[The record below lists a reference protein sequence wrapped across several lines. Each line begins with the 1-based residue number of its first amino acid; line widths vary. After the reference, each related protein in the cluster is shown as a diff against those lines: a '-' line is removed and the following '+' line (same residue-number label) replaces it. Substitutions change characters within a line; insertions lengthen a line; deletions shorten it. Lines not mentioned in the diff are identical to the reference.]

1 MLENKFIHINKV
13 ADIGKDI
20 TKTPHAKIKRTYNK
34 RTLSAFTYTE
44 YVTNNILMESY
55 TVPILKEVCKSYKLC
70 ISGRKQEVI
79 SRISTHFNK
88 IRNAIILQK
97 YTRRYLVNIVMFK
110 YKENQLLRASCVNDT
125 DFSTLDPVCDIDL
138 DHLYCYTDTDKFTY
152 GFNIT
157 SLIEL
162 MRNNMKLCNPY
173 NRMPITKKQQNNII
187 SVYNISILI
196 NPAFKEYNMYY
207 AMTYNMHSR
216 ITNRTSVINRIPPIE
231 AVLLDYNEEPS
242 SYNNY
247 HPPYNISQ
255 MSNPIQYMRYQQIIL
270 TRQQPISVRINRL
283 FMEIDQ
289 LGNYTQSTW
298 FTELTHLQYARL
310 YRALYDIWNYRGQ
323 LSHAL
328 KTQICPFHGPF
339 EGIFPVSVRHL
350 DLSIDD
356 LKSACLIVFENMI
369 YSGISTEIRQ
379 IGVMHSLTALTI
391 VSSSARYAMPWL
403 FESIDF

>member
-1 MLENKFIHINKV
+1 MLENNFIHIDKA
-13 ADIGKDI
+13 ADVGNAI
-20 TKTPHAKIKRTYNK
+20 TKPPHAKPKRTYNK
-34 RTLSAFTYTE
+34 RTQSAFTYTE
-44 YVTNNILMESY
+44 YVTNNILMDSY
-55 TVPILKEVCKSYKLC
+55 TLPVLKEVCKTYKLC

-79 SRISTHFNK
+79 IRITTHFNK
-88 IRNAIILQK
+88 MRNAIVVQK
-97 YTRRYLVNIVMFK
+97 YTRRYLVNIVMSK
-110 YKENQLLRASCVNDT
+110 YKENKILRGSCVNDT
-125 DFSTLDPVCDIDL
+125 DFSTLDPLSDIDT

-162 MRNNMKLCNPY
+162 MRNNVKLSNPY

-207 AMTYNMHSR
+207 LVSNNSYSR
-216 ITNRTSVINRIPPIE
+216 MLVRTQAINRIPPIE
-231 AVLLDYNEEPS
+231 AALLDYNEEPS

-255 MSNPIQYMRYQQIIL
+255 LSNPVQYTRYQQLIL
-270 TRQQPISVRINRL
+270 TRQQPIQVRVDRL
-283 FMEIDQ
+283 FVEIDQ
-289 LGNYTQSTW
+289 LGNYTQSSW
-298 FTELTHLQYARL
+298 FTDLTHLQYARL

-391 VSSSARYAMPWL
+391 VSSSARYALPWL
-403 FESIDF
+403 FESIEF

>member
-1 MLENKFIHINKV
+1 M
-13 ADIGKDI
+13 D
-20 TKTPHAKIKRTYNK
+20 
-34 RTLSAFTYTE
+34 
-44 YVTNNILMESY
+44 SY
-55 TVPILKEVCKSYKLC
+55 TLPVLKEVCKTYKLC

-79 SRISTHFNK
+79 IRITAHFNK
-88 IRNAIILQK
+88 MRNAIVVQK
-97 YTRRYLVNIVMFK
+97 YARRYLVNIVMSK
-110 YKENQLLRASCVNDT
+110 YKENKLLRDLCVNDT
-125 DFSTLDPVCDIDL
+125 DFSTLDPLSGIDT

-152 GFNIT
+152 GFNII

-162 MRNNMKLCNPY
+162 MRNNVKLSNPY

-207 AMTYNMHSR
+207 LVSNNSYSR
-216 ITNRTSVINRIPPIE
+216 MPVRTQAINRIPPIE

-255 MSNPIQYMRYQQIIL
+255 LSNPVQYTRYQQLIL
-270 TRQQPISVRINRL
+270 TRQQPIQVRVDRL
-283 FMEIDQ
+283 FVEIDQ
-289 LGNYTQSTW
+289 LGNYTQSSW
-298 FTELTHLQYARL
+298 FTDLTHLQYARL

-391 VSSSARYAMPWL
+391 VSSSARYALPWL
-403 FESIDF
+403 FESIEF